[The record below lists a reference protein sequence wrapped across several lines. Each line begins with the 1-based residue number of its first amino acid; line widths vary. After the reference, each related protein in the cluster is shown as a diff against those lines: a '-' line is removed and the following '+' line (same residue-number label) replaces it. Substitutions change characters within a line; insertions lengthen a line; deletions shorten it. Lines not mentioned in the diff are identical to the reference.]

1 MLREMYNRANGDSQ
15 TVEIITYLNSN
26 YRRIKNNKR
35 IIDGFF
41 AQNGLNLLS
50 MNFTL
55 TNYFVYIYTFLSSLV
70 GIDRYF

>member
-41 AQNGLNLLS
+41 AQNGLSLLS
-50 MNFTL
+50 MNFYPNEL
-55 TNYFVYIYTFLSSLV
+55 LCVYLYFSLLF
-70 GIDRYF
+70 G

>member
-41 AQNGLNLLS
+41 CSKWSQSIINELYPNELLCVY
-50 MNFTL
+50 L
-55 TNYFVYIYTFLSSLV
+55 YFSLLF
-70 GIDRYF
+70 GWYR